1 MVADLTRVAART
13 LAVATAVLLA
23 AVLLAAMPPAA
34 QAQLL
39 GKAAAQGC
47 ISVADDATPVQVSGV
62 LSERVFP
69 GPPGYEDV
77 AQGDAP
83 EPTFVVTLPAP
94 VCIDDG
100 GDFAD
105 PAERFTAVQ
114 IGASDP
120 RVLQRLRR
128 AIGTRVTLSGEGFAA
143 HTGHHHLPLVVL
155 VDRLH
160 LDR

>member
-1 MVADLTRVAART
+1 MVADLTRVAARAG
-13 LAVATAVLLA
+13 AVTGLVPLLVVA
-23 AVLLAAMPPAA
+23 APA

-39 GKAAAQGC
+39 GKAAANGC
-47 ISVADDATPVQVSGV
+47 ISVAEDATPVQLSGI
-62 LSERVFP
+62 LSQHVYP

-77 AQGDAP
+77 AQGDTP
-83 EPTFVVTLPAP
+83 ERTFVVTLPEP

-105 PAERFTAVQ
+105 PDTHFDAVQ
-114 IGASDP
+114 VAANDP
-120 RVLQRLRR
+120 RVRQRLRR